1 MRLLVATMTLA
12 LISSAQAQEI
22 KAMPASASIPS
33 HENVRPV
40 APALEKYAQ
49 GPLADLWKRP
59 DLSLRDRSIVTLAAL
74 IARNQTIE
82 MPSYL
87 NFALDNGVKAREI
100 SEIITHLAFYSGW
113 ANAMSAVAVA
123 KDVFAERKIGS
134 DQLPTASPPL
144 LPLDEAGEAQR
155 AERVGQQFGAAF
167 PGVALYTTDV
177 PFRDLWLRPDLAPRD
192 RSLVTISALIA
203 NGQVAQLTPHLNKAM
218 DNGLTLAQAAEA
230 ITHFAFYVGW
240 PNVFTAMP
248 VAKDAFEKRPR

>member
-1 MRLLVATMTLA
+1 MLV
-12 LISSAQAQEI
+12 
-22 KAMPASASIPS
+22 SASILS
-33 HENVRPV
+33 HENVRPI

-59 DLSLRDRSIVTLAAL
+59 DLNLRDRSIVTLAAL

-87 NFALDNGVKAREI
+87 NFALDNGVKPLEI

-113 ANAMSAVAVA
+113 ANAISAVAIA
-123 KDVFAERKIGS
+123 KDVFAARKIGS

-144 LPLDEAGEAQR
+144 LPLDEAAEAQR

-167 PGVALYTTDV
+167 PGVAQYTTDV
-177 PFRDLWLRPDLAPRD
+177 LFRDLWLRPDLAPRD

-218 DNGLTLAQAAEA
+218 DNGLTQAQAAEA
-230 ITHFAFYVGW
+230 ITHLAFYVGW

-248 VAKDAFEKRPR
+248 VAKDVFEKRLR